1 MKLARF
7 ACSVALLLGL
17 SAVLGAAPSGSLPPN
32 KTYAIV
38 GDVYAGAN
46 PNAATLDAVAREIDA
61 AMQAHGFKFTRTP
74 GTAGTVITVRFT
86 RTGYEIDYHE
96 FIPHSRYA
104 LDGLRAA
111 AAQAVPSTVNVF
123 YNGDPM
129 ERGEQARRD
138 SPATSPVQR

>member
-17 SAVLGAAPSGSLPPN
+17 SATLGAAQSGRPLTN

-38 GDVYAGAN
+38 GDVYAGAK
-46 PNAATLDAVAREIDA
+46 PSATTLAAAAREIDA
-61 AMQAHGFKFTRTP
+61 AMQAHGFTFTP
-74 GTAGTVITVRFT
+74 AAGEAGTVITVRFT

-96 FIPHSRYA
+96 FIPRSRYA
-104 LDGLRAA
+104 LDGLRVAP
-111 AAQAVPSTVNVF
+111 AQGVPSTVNVF

-129 ERGEQARRD
+129 ERGELARRD
-138 SPATSPVQR
+138 SPATGPVQR